1 MNKEK
6 ILLYSIYLAGVISLM
21 VFITTKSETLMD
33 IATARMFNDGD
44 LYRFAKIYSFKTK
57 LPPQEC
63 KDDVSTDI
71 DPDTTSIIIIGD
83 SFMETCRGHKRF
95 PVQISERLGK
105 PVSSIYAGW
114 TPEYFDPVYYCWKNN
129 IDREKKRIVLVE
141 RVERY
146 LIDSYGTGQ
155 DEDTSAFQDHENTLT
170 EDFWSVQKRRWF
182 TEAEKNY
189 EVFLTSSDY
198 TSPLI
203 ELWNTFR
210 FTTLKQISSE
220 TPVYSLNPP
229 FLFEA
234 EEISRN
240 DETSFYYPHTDSLIA
255 QIADNIALQKDVL
268 LSDYNAELVFMP
280 VPNPYT
286 LYHTFINND
295 TYDNYLPRLCSELE
309 KRGVR
314 TIQLY
319 EKFREAKNILYFP
332 TDTHWN
338 AEGAAIAV
346 DQTMN
351 VLSRI
356 DIQSH

>member
-1 MNKEK
+1 MKTEK
-6 ILLYSIYLAGVISLM
+6 ILLYSIYLAGIISLM

-33 IATARMFNDGD
+33 SATARMFNDGD
-44 LYRFAKIYSFKTK
+44 LYRFAKIYSFKTH

-63 KDDVSTDI
+63 TDDTLAEN
-71 DPDTTSIIIIGD
+71 DPDTSSVIIIGD

-105 PVSSIYAGW
+105 SVTSVYAGW
-114 TPEYFDPVYYCWKNN
+114 TPEYFDPVYYCWKKNLGS
-129 IDREKKRIVLVE
+129 EKKRIVLLE

-146 LIDSYGTGQ
+146 LIYSYGTEQ
-155 DEDTSAFQDHENTLT
+155 DEDSSAFRSIETAPV
-170 EDFWSVQKRRWF
+170 EDFWSIQKRRWF

-189 EVFLTSSDY
+189 EVFLTSSDI
-198 TSPLI
+198 TTPLI

-210 FTTLKQISSE
+210 FTTLRQISNE
-220 TPVYSLNPP
+220 TPVYSLTPP

-234 EEISRN
+234 EEVSRG
-240 DETSFYYPHTDSLIA
+240 EITSFYYPHTDTLIA
-255 QIADNIALQKDVL
+255 QIADNIAAEKEAL
-268 LSDYNAELVFMP
+268 LDNYNAELVFMP

-295 TYDNYLPRLCSELE
+295 AYDNFLPRLYSALE

-314 TIQLY
+314 TIKLY
-319 EKFREAKNILYFP
+319 DKFRDAKNILYFP

-338 AEGAAIAV
+338 AEGAKIAV
-346 DQTMN
+346 NQAME
-351 VLSRI
+351 VLSQMNT
-356 DIQSH
+356 QSP

>member
-1 MNKEK
+1 MRKDK
-6 ILLYSIYLAGVISLM
+6 ILLYSIYLMGIISLM
-21 VFITTKSETLMD
+21 IFIVTKSETLMD
-33 IATARMFNDGD
+33 IATAGMFSDGD
-44 LYRFAKIYSFKTK
+44 LYRFAKIYSFKTN

-63 KDDVSTDI
+63 KDDNPTDI
-71 DPDTTSIIIIGD
+71 DPDTSSIIVIGD

-95 PVQISERLGK
+95 PVQISERLAK
-105 PVSSIYAGW
+105 PICSVYAGW
-114 TPEYFDPVYYCWKNN
+114 TPEYFDPVYYCWKNHL
-129 IDREKKRIVLVE
+129 DREKKRIVLLE

-146 LIDSYGTGQ
+146 ILSSYGTEQ
-155 DEDTSAFQDHENTLT
+155 DEDTASFQDNENTST
-170 EDFWSVQKRRWF
+170 ENVWSVQKRRWF

-198 TSPLI
+198 TTPLI

-210 FTTLKQISSE
+210 FTALKQISSE

-234 EEISRN
+234 EEVSR
-240 DETSFYYPHTDSLIA
+240 DEVTSFYYHHTDSLIA
-255 QIADNIALQKDVL
+255 QIADNIAVQRDTL
-268 LSDYNAELVFMP
+268 LANYNAELVFMP

-286 LYHTFINND
+286 LYHAFINND
-295 TYDNYLPRLCSELE
+295 SYDDYLPRLCAELE

-319 EKFREAKNILYFP
+319 QKFREAENILYFP

-338 AEGAAIAV
+338 AEGAKIAV
-346 DQTMN
+346 DQA
-351 VLSRI
+351 VSVVSQI
-356 DIQSH
+356 SIP

>member
-1 MNKEK
+1 MKKEK
-6 ILLYSIYLAGVISLM
+6 FLLYSIYLAGIISLM
-21 VFITTKSETLMD
+21 VFIITKSETLMD
-33 IATARMFNDGD
+33 IATAGMFSDGD

-63 KDDVSTDI
+63 TDDKLTET
-71 DPDTTSIIIIGD
+71 DPDTTSVIVIGD

-95 PVQISERLGK
+95 PVQISERLGQ
-105 PVSSIYAGW
+105 PVCSVYAGW
-114 TPEYFDPVYYCWKNN
+114 MPEYFDPAYYCWKNKL
-129 IDREKKRIVLVE
+129 DREKKRIILLE

-146 LIDSYGTGQ
+146 LIYSYGAEQ
-155 DEDTSAFQDHENTLT
+155 DEDTSTFQGNENTSM
-170 EDFWSVQKRRWF
+170 EDRWSVQKRRWF
-182 TEAEKNY
+182 TEAGKNY

-198 TSPLI
+198 TTPLI

-210 FTTLKQISSE
+210 FTALKQISSE

-234 EEISRN
+234 EEVSRS
-240 DETSFYYPHTDSLIA
+240 EVTSFYYPHTDSLIA
-255 QIADNIALQKDVL
+255 QIANNIALQKEVL
-268 LSDYNAELVFMP
+268 LADYNAELVFMP

-295 TYDNYLPRLCSELE
+295 TYDNFLPRLCTELE

-338 AEGAAIAV
+338 AEGATIAV
-346 DQTMN
+346 DQAMN
-351 VLSRI
+351 VLSQI
-356 DIQSH
+356 DIQ